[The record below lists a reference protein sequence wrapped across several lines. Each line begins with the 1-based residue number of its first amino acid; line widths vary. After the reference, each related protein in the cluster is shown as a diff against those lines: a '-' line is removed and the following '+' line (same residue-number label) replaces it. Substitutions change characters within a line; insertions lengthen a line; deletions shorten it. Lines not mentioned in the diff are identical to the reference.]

1 MIARLTS
8 GRITV
13 FSQSGGQLIID
24 LVGWFTGPSTSPS
37 DVGLFVPVTP
47 SRLLDSREL
56 PLGAR
61 PGHNRTAQVPVAGRF
76 GLPATGIGAVVVN
89 ATATDTAGIG
99 FFTVWPAQTYRP
111 TTSSLNA
118 THTGQT
124 IANHVITPVST
135 GGFSFYTQTGSHLVV
150 DIAGWYTGTEI
161 PTVLPPSVPLTG
173 VGGPPPTPPF
183 AFSARAQRCTNS
195 MEPMRAHPLSGEHGW
210 LQRQLPSRHRRGG
223 RAARSSNR
231 PAAHTGR
238 RHDVHADEHQPVAAD
253 ISGRRGRHRL
263 RRRTA
268 DRPGPRLDRR
278 PRLHPVLHVDS
289 QSIGGDRRR
298 APSAAIRR
306 GAASASVRC

>member
-1 MIARLTS
+1 M
-8 GRITV
+8 
-13 FSQSGGQLIID
+13 
-24 LVGWFTGPSTSPS
+24 
-37 DVGLFVPVTP
+37 FVPVTP

-76 GLPATGIGAVVVN
+76 GLPASGIGAVVVN

-161 PTVLPPSVPLTG
+161 PTVLPPQRSIDRSRRATADPAIRLFAACSTVHQRRWNPCAPIHYLVNMGGYSDNFRPVIAEAVERLEAATGLLLIPVGDTTFMPTSTNQSQLTSLGGEVVIAFGDELQTDLVPGSIL
-173 VGGPPPTPPF
+173 
-183 AFSARAQRCTNS
+183 
-195 MEPMRAHPLSGEHGW
+195 
-210 LQRQLPSRHRRGG
+210 G
-223 RAARSSNR
+223 RAFILYFTSILRASVVIDV
-231 PAAHTGR
+231 GCR
-238 RHDVHADEHQPVAAD
+238 RKQSAVEQP
-253 ISGRRGRHRL
+253 
-263 RRRTA
+263 RRRSGLDART
-268 DRPGPRLDRR
+268 RLMPSVSIMSMTRR
-278 PRLHPVLHVDS
+278 S
-289 QSIGGDRRR
+289 
-298 APSAAIRR
+298 
-306 GAASASVRC
+306 